1 MPATDQLLVARIG
14 KPHGLRGEVT
24 VQAHTDDPERRFI
37 PGVVFATEAPAG
49 SGVPKAL
56 TLATARL
63 HQKIWLLGFEQIP
76 DRTGAE
82 GLRGTRLFVT
92 LGDVI
97 DDVDDDED
105 GWYEDELV
113 GLTVVDTDGATL
125 GEVAGLETG
134 VAQDLLVVT
143 LTSGRQ
149 ALVPFVD
156 EIVPEVDVEAR
167 RVVIDPPPGLLE
179 LADE

>member
-1 MPATDQLLVARIG
+1 MPNLLVARIG

-24 VQAHTDDPERRFI
+24 VQAHTDDPERRFV

-49 SGVPKAL
+49 SGVPRSL

-63 HQKIWLLGFEQIP
+63 HREIWLLGFEQVP

-82 GLRGTRLFVT
+82 GLRGTRLFVA
-92 LGDVI
+92 LEDVI
-97 DDVDDDED
+97 DDSDDDED

-113 GLTVVDTDGATL
+113 GLTVVDTAGATV
-125 GEVAGLETG
+125 GEVAGLENG

-156 EIVPEVDVEAR
+156 EIVPEVDVETG

>member
-24 VQAHTDDPERRFI
+24 VQAHTDDPERRFV
-37 PGVVFATEAPAG
+37 PGVVFTTEAPAG
-49 SGVPKAL
+49 SGVPRSL
-56 TLATARL
+56 TLSTARL
-63 HQKIWLLGFEQIP
+63 HQKVWLLGFDQIP

-82 GLRGTRLFVT
+82 DLRGTRLFVA

-97 DDVDDDED
+97 DEVDDDED

-113 GLTVVDTDGATL
+113 GLAVVDTAGATV

-143 LTSGRQ
+143 LASGRR

-156 EIVPEVDVEAR
+156 EIVPDVDVEAG